1 TVSWSATEYV
11 KHLSARCTGK
21 NKIVEN
27 KLLNKFPSLP
37 QGNYAKPMVI
47 RDSQGNILLW
57 YLPSIFTMSRA
68 AQMWKDLRVIQ
79 PSVKVDKKSS
89 SWRVSDTHYRSQPGW
104 LKPGNVS
111 LAPAWF
117 QQAHENSDP
126 LEVSTH
132 LVKNHSKEWLTAME
146 DAFVIIG
153 AILSIIHPEQF
164 KAGCETLELL
174 LRRSAEIRRGDE
186 LVEII
191 PLWGTPFSVIS

>member
-1 TVSWSATEYV
+1 MFLKELA
-11 KHLSARCTGK
+11 
-21 NKIVEN
+21 
-27 KLLNKFPSLP
+27 
-37 QGNYAKPMVI
+37 
-47 RDSQGNILLW
+47 
-57 YLPSIFTMSRA
+57 
-68 AQMWKDLRVIQ
+68 
-79 PSVKVDKKSS
+79 
-89 SWRVSDTHYRSQPGW
+89 YRGQ
-104 LKPGNVS
+104 
-111 LAPAWF
+111 
-117 QQAHENSDP
+117 NSDP

-191 PLWGTPFSVIS
+191 PLWGTPFSVISAICNRETPFHRDNGSAYPWYDFIVALGEYMGGSAEFPGLGCRLRYNPGTMISHLGRVLRHGVACPGDRACLAFYMRENVVKEMGVGGCEWMNVSHYSAQQNI